1 MSHSEERALRAP
13 PKPLSRIALAGLG
26 LAVLAALAALLP
38 GPAYRF
44 GGWSLDTAFAALR
57 WAVYAGMG
65 AVVVAIIGAILARPG
80 GPYRGFPYAVA
91 GVLISLVVVG
101 VPLAYLLIGVE

>member
-1 MSHSEERALRAP
+1 MSHSEDRVSRAP
-13 PKPLSRIALAGLG
+13 PKPLSRIAVAGLV
-26 LAVLAALAALLP
+26 LVVLATLAALLP

-65 AVVVAIIGAILARPG
+65 AAVVAIIGAILADRAARTAAFLMPS
-80 GPYRGFPYAVA
+80 RECSSAWS
-91 GVLISLVVVG
+91 SLVS
-101 VPLAYLLIGVE
+101 P